1 MDQLDASEDVT
12 VESLVVQDQH
22 SSGTG
27 LPPLPPVPRSQGVEE
42 Y

>member
-12 VESLVVQDQH
+12 IESLVVQDQH
-22 SSGTG
+22 SGGTR
-27 LPPLPPVPRSQGVEE
+27 LPPPPPVPRSEGVEE